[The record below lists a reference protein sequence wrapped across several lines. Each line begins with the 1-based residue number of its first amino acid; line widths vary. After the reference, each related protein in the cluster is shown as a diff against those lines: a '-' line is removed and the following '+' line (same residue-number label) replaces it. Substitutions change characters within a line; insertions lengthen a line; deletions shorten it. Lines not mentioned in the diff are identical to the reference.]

1 MKSRNAVL
9 MAILVLALACRG
21 EARAPERDDLR
32 SLVDSLQ
39 PSVERA
45 VGLKFKAPITVATR
59 NRDQLRT
66 FLLEKVDEEL
76 PPARLHGTEY
86 AYRLLGL
93 LPDSLDLEKFLV
105 ALLTEQVAGF
115 YDPRTATLYG
125 MEGYD
130 RAKLTLIMAHEMVH
144 ALQHQYLPLDSIL
157 QPQADDDRQVAA
169 QAILEGQATIAS
181 VKALL
186 PEGMTIP
193 PELWSQSRDMLAD
206 AQSSMPLF
214 ANAPLVIREEL
225 LFPYLAGADFMMW
238 WSQSARNDTLP
249 YGPLMPR
256 SSEQIL
262 QPERYAAGDE
272 PMALRFVGQD
282 DALFENTLGDLTIRI
297 LAAQLA
303 GAPEI
308 ATKLTLGWR
317 GDRFRVY
324 DTPSG
329 PALIWVIAWDDETA
343 ADRFERGTG
352 AALVAHSRPDYRNDL
367 VRSVVGGV
375 RATRIVIAPVGWMR
389 WLNLPQVAREAGEP
403 RAAGM

>member
-1 MKSRNAVL
+1 MKSRNAVTI
-9 MAILVLALACRG
+9 AVLLAVACRG
-21 EARAPERDDLR
+21 EPRTQRDDLR

-45 VGLKFKAPITVATR
+45 VGLKFKAPLTVATR
-59 NRDQLRT
+59 NRDQLRA

-76 PPARLHGTEY
+76 PPERLHGTED

-93 LPDSLDLEKFLV
+93 LPDTLDLEKFLV

-206 AQSSMPLF
+206 AQASMPLF
-214 ANAPLVIREEL
+214 ANAPLVIREQL
-225 LFPYLAGADFMMW
+225 IFPYLSGADFMMW
-238 WSQSARNDTLP
+238 WAGSPRSDTMP

-262 QPERYAAGDE
+262 QPMSYATGDE
-272 PMALRFVGQD
+272 PVSLRFTGQD
-282 DALFENTLGDLTIRI
+282 SALFENTLGDLDIRI

-303 GAPEI
+303 GAQAI
-308 ATKLTLGWR
+308 VSQLALGWG

-324 DTPSG
+324 ETPNG
-329 PALIWVIAWDDETA
+329 PALVWVIVWDDSTA
-343 ADRFERGTG
+343 ANRFEHGTG
-352 AALVAHSRPDYRNDL
+352 AALAQRTRPNYRTDIA
-367 VRSVVGGV
+367 RSAVGGV
-375 RATRIVIAPVGWMR
+375 RATRIVIAPVNWMR
-389 WLNLPQVAREAGEP
+389 WMDLPAVMRIE
-403 RAAGM
+403 

>member
-1 MKSRNAVL
+1 MKSRNAVTI
-9 MAILVLALACRG
+9 AVLLLAVACRG
-21 EARAPERDDLR
+21 EPRAAPRDDLR

-45 VGLKFKAPITVATR
+45 VGLKFKAPLKVATR
-59 NRDQLRT
+59 NRDQLRA

-76 PPARLHGTEY
+76 PPERLHGTED

-93 LPDSLDLEKFLV
+93 LPDTMDLEKFLV

-181 VKALL
+181 VKAML

-214 ANAPLVIREEL
+214 ANAPLVIREQL
-225 LFPYLAGADFMMW
+225 IFPYISGADFMMW
-238 WSQSARNDTLP
+238 WAASTRSDTLP

-256 SSEQIL
+256 SSEQIM
-262 QPERYAAGDE
+262 QPMRYARGDE
-272 PMALRFVGQD
+272 PVSLRFTARD
-282 DALFENTLGDLTIRI
+282 TALFENTLGDLDLRI

-303 GAPEI
+303 GAQQI
-308 ATKLTLGWR
+308 ASQLALGWG

-324 DTPSG
+324 ETPNG
-329 PALIWVIAWDDETA
+329 PALIWYIVWDDSNA
-343 ADRFERGTG
+343 ADRFEHGNG
-352 AALVAHSRPDYRNDL
+352 AALTRRTRPNYRTDL
-367 VRSVVGGV
+367 ARVLVGGAP
-375 RATRIVIAPVGWMR
+375 ATRIVIAPTSWSR
-389 WLNLPQVAREAGEP
+389 WQDLPQVTRTGY
-403 RAAGM
+403 